1 MSTLGEAGEASLD
14 VVSDP
19 LAGAADRNRAAGR
32 MALATVVSR
41 GSGFVRT
48 ITVAAVLGATYLG
61 NTYQS
66 TNAIPNLV
74 FELVVAGALQAVLV
88 PVVVERL
95 DRGRDDATRAA
106 SAVLGATTAVLGVLA
121 VVGVLLAPWIVRGL
135 TVGVDDPA
143 VRNQQIA
150 LGTLLLWCF
159 LPQVVF
165 YGLNLVA
172 TALLNASGRFSLPA
186 LAPTVNN
193 VVVVGAYLLFA
204 RMRGGAPPSLDLS
217 LPEAL
222 VLGLGTTLGVVAFC
236 VVPFIG
242 ARRAGFDLRL
252 RWEPRHPAVSRVVR
266 QGAWAGGYLAASQV
280 VLVVMLVLANSVEG
294 GVVVQQLAYVL
305 FLLPVSLLA
314 VPFITTAFPTL
325 TRLAGRSDW
334 SAYRSEVART
344 ARLVLLSSAV
354 ALVVLV
360 AAREVLAEL
369 VSLGNAAVA
378 TEEVARAIAG
388 FALGLP
394 GFAAVLLLTRASYAR
409 GEVRSPTV
417 VACVVA
423 LVAAIAATVLARNVP
438 ADWRIAAIG
447 AGHALAQSVGAFALV
462 ALLGRD
468 LRRGGTPPSD
478 GPGMQRAE
486 DLERVRRP

>member
-1 MSTLGEAGEASLD
+1 VSTLGEAGEASLD

-19 LAGAADRNRAAGR
+19 LAGASDRNRAAGR

-48 ITVAAVLGATYLG
+48 VTVAAILGATYLG

-95 DRGRDDATRAA
+95 DRSQDDATRAA
-106 SAVLGATTAVLGVLA
+106 SAVLGATTAVLGALA
-121 VVGVLLAPWIVRGL
+121 VAGVLLAPWIVRGL

-143 VRNQQIA
+143 VRDQQIA

-165 YGLNLVA
+165 YGLNLVS

-193 VVVVGAYLLFA
+193 VVVVGAYLVFA
-204 RMRGGAPPSLDLS
+204 QMRGGAPPSLDLS

-222 VLGLGTTLGVVAFC
+222 VLGLGTTVGVVAFC
-236 VVPFIG
+236 VVPFVG
-242 ARRAGFDLRL
+242 ARRAGFELRL

-314 VPFITTAFPTL
+314 VPFVTTSFPAL
-325 TRLAGRSDW
+325 TRLAGRGDW
-334 SAYRSEVART
+334 PAYRSELART
-344 ARLVLLSSAV
+344 ARLVLSTTAGAV
-354 ALVVLV
+354 LVLV
-360 AAREVLAEL
+360 AGREVLAEL

-378 TEEVARAIAG
+378 TEEVSRAIAG

-417 VACVVA
+417 VACAVA
-423 LVAAIAATVLARNVP
+423 IVAAIAATVLARNVP

-447 AGHALAQSVGAFALV
+447 AGHALAQSVGALV
-462 ALLGRD
+462 LSVLLVRD
-468 LRRGGTPPSD
+468 LRHNTSPRSGGATAGPTD
-478 GPGMQRAE
+478 GAGPEG
-486 DLERVRRP
+486 RP

>member
-14 VVSDP
+14 VVADP

-41 GSGFVRT
+41 GTGFVRT
-48 ITVAAVLGATYLG
+48 VTVAAVLGATYLG

-66 TNAIPNLV
+66 TNAVPNLV

-95 DRGRDDATRAA
+95 DRGREDATRAA
-106 SAVLGATTAVLGVLA
+106 SAVLGATTAVLGVLTVLG
-121 VVGVLLAPWIVRGL
+121 VVLAPWIVRGL
-135 TVGVDDPA
+135 TAGVADAD
-143 VRNQQIA
+143 VREQQVE
-150 LGTLLLWCF
+150 LGTFLLWCF

-165 YGLNLVA
+165 YGVNLVS

-186 LAPTVNN
+186 IAPTVNN
-193 VVVVGAYLLFA
+193 VVVVVAYLAFA
-204 RMRGGAPPSLDLS
+204 WMRGGAPPSLDLTR
-217 LPEAL
+217 PEVL

-236 VVPFIG
+236 LVPFAG

-252 RWEPRHPAVSRVVR
+252 RWEPRHPAVGRVVR
-266 QGAWAGGYLAASQV
+266 QGVWAGGYLAASQV

-314 VPFITTAFPTL
+314 VPVVTTAFPAL
-325 TRLAGRSDW
+325 TRLAGREAW
-334 SAYRSEVART
+334 PAYRGEVIRAARI
-344 ARLVLLSSAV
+344 VVGSATV
-354 ALVVLV
+354 ATIVLV
-360 AAREVLAEL
+360 SGRGVLADL

-378 TEEVARAIAG
+378 TSEVARAIAG

-394 GFAAVLLLTRASYAR
+394 AFAAVLLLTRASYAR
-409 GEVRSPTV
+409 GDVRSPTV
-417 VACVVA
+417 VAV
-423 LVAAIAATVLARNVP
+423 LVAGVAALAATVLARSAP
-438 ADWRIAAIG
+438 DDWRIAAIG
-447 AGHALAQSVGAFALV
+447 AGHALAQSVGAIALV
-462 ALLGRD
+462 GILVRD
-468 LRRGGTPPSD
+468 LRRRVGAD
-478 GPGMQRAE
+478 G
-486 DLERVRRP
+486 ERT

>member
-14 VVSDP
+14 AVSDP
-19 LAGAADRNRAAGR
+19 LAGATDRNRAAGR

-48 ITVAAVLGATYLG
+48 VTVAAVLGATYLG

-106 SAVLGATTAVLGVLA
+106 SAVLGVTTAVLGVLA
-121 VVGVLLAPWIVRGL
+121 IVGVLLAPWIVRGL

-143 VRNQQIA
+143 VRDQQVA
-150 LGTLLLWCF
+150 LGTFLLWCF

-165 YGLNLVA
+165 YGLNLVS
-172 TALLNASGRFSLPA
+172 TAMLNASGRFSLPA

-193 VVVVGAYLLFA
+193 VVVVGAYLVFA
-204 RMRGGAPPSLDLS
+204 WMRGGAPPSLDLS
-217 LPEAL
+217 VPEAL
-222 VLGLGTTLGVVAFC
+222 VLGLGTTFGVVAFC
-236 VVPFIG
+236 IVPYIG

-252 RWEPRHPAVSRVVR
+252 RWEPHHPAVARVVR
-266 QGAWAGGYLAASQV
+266 QGVWAGGYLAASQV
-280 VLVVMLVLANSVEG
+280 VLVVMLVLANSIEG

-314 VPFITTAFPTL
+314 VPVVTTAFPAL
-325 TRLAGRSDW
+325 TRLAGRGDW
-334 SAYRSEVART
+334 SAYRTEVART
-344 ARLVLLSSAV
+344 ARLVLSTSAA

-360 AAREVLAEL
+360 AGRDLLAEL

-394 GFAAVLLLTRASYAR
+394 AFAAVLLLTRASYAR

-417 VACVVA
+417 VACGVA
-423 LVAAIAATVLARNVP
+423 VVAAIATTILARNAP

-447 AGHALAQSVGAFALV
+447 AGHALAQSVGALALTGLMV
-462 ALLGRD
+462 RD
-468 LRRGGTPPSD
+468 LRRHASSASD
-478 GPGMQRAE
+478 GSGAE
-486 DLERVRRP
+486 RTGRIGSEDRS